1 MKCGLVD
8 VDDHVMMMVVM
19 MMAMVPVVMA
29 MPEMP
34 LQRPGIRVRH
44 GKKAQCERQ
53 Q

>member
-1 MKCGLVD
+1 LQRRSLE
-8 VDDHVMMMVVM
+8 DDHSAAVVVM
-19 MMAMVPVVMA
+19 MMATVPVVMA